1 MSISMIWDHLSLVL
15 SALIL
20 AVAAGVPLGLFAYL
34 SPKVGK
40 ALLWV
45 VDLIQ
50 TIPALALLGVIMV
63 VAGPGSP
70 TAMIGLALYSLLPIA
85 RNTSLG
91 LSQVP
96 GHLKEAAAGMGMSP
110 AYRLFRVDIPLAAPM
125 LVTGIRIAA
134 VNAIGTAVFASFVG
148 GGGLGGLFYTAIRQR
163 NMGQI
168 LLGTLVLMAMALVL
182 DVGLGWVERRL
193 SGIRRNKLPLP
204 VKAAGGAALALASV
218 ALVVS
223 MLLPGSTEGQLTL
236 YDGDYSEV
244 KLMHAMVELLVE
256 DKTDLDVVILDQ
268 MTQVN
273 NHNELKGP
281 SPSCDLM
288 FSYDGTVLTTFLG
301 LDTGDIPEDTTLYD
315 FVNRTVQ
322 EREGLRL
329 LGKVG
334 LNNTYSIGVTRSV
347 LDRYGANTISDLIP
361 VAGDLNFGAE
371 HEFYTEEGSMKYQ
384 PFVDFY
390 GLEFKSAK
398 PVDVVL
404 KYNAVESGAFDVMV
418 VYATDGLNK
427 RAGLTILE
435 DDLGF
440 FPEYF
445 GAFLV
450 REDLFSDF
458 YDAAPN
464 LEQVLE
470 LLTGQVSS
478 EDMVELTYA
487 VDVDG
492 RPVDQVAREFLVK
505 KGLLTA

>member
-20 AVAAGVPLGLFAYL
+20 AVAAGVPLGLLAYL
-34 SPKVGK
+34 SPKIGK

-63 VAGPGSP
+63 VTGPGSP

-110 AYRLFRVDIPLAAPM
+110 AYRLLCVDIPLAAPM

-148 GGGLGGLFYTAIRQR
+148 GGGLGGLFYTAIRQQD
-163 NMGQI
+163 MAMI
-168 LLGTLVLMAMALVL
+168 LGGTAILMAMALVL
-182 DVGLGWVERRL
+182 DAGLGWVERRM
-193 SGIRRNKLPLP
+193 SGGRNRLPLP
-204 VKAAGGAALALASV
+204 VKAAGGAVLVLASI
-218 ALVVS
+218 ALVVTT
-223 MLLPGSTEGQLTL
+223 LLPSHTEGRLTL

-273 NHNELKGP
+273 NHNELKGS

-301 LDTGDIPEDTTLYD
+301 LDTRDIPEGETLYD
-315 FVNRTVQ
+315 FANRAVQ

-347 LDRYGANTISDLIP
+347 IDRYGAARVSDLIP
-361 VAGDLNFGAE
+361 VAGELDFGAE

-390 GLEFKSAK
+390 GLRFRSAK

-404 KYNAVESGAFDVMV
+404 KYSAVESGAFDVMV

-440 FPEYF
+440 FPEYY

-458 YDAAPN
+458 YDTAPN

-492 RPVDQVAREFLVK
+492 RDVVQTAREFLMK
-505 KGLLTA
+505 KGLLGA

>member
-1 MSISMIWDHLSLVL
+1 MSAAMIWDHLSLVL

-20 AVAAGVPLGLFAYL
+20 ASAAGVPLGLLAYL
-34 SPKVGK
+34 CPKVGK
-40 ALLWV
+40 ALLWM

-63 VAGPGSP
+63 VTGPGSP

-85 RNTSLG
+85 RNCALG

-168 LLGTLVLMAMALVL
+168 LLGTLVLMLMALAM
-182 DVGLGWVERRL
+182 DVGLGYVERRM
-193 SGIRRNKLPLP
+193 SGTHRNKLPLP
-204 VKAAGGAALALASV
+204 VKAVGGGLLALASAV
-218 ALVVS
+218 LVVS
-223 MLLPGSTEGQLTL
+223 MLLPGRTEGRLTL

-273 NHNELKGP
+273 NHNELKGS

-301 LDTGDIPEDTTLYD
+301 LDTGDIPEGETLYD
-315 FVNRTVQ
+315 FVNETVR

-334 LNNTYSIGVTRSV
+334 LNNTYSIGVTREV
-347 LDRYGANTISDLIP
+347 IDRYGAEKISDLVPI
-361 VAGDLNFGAE
+361 AGELDFGAE

-390 GLEFKSAK
+390 GLSFQSAK

-404 KYNAVESGAFDVMV
+404 KYNAVEGGAFDVMV

-440 FPEYF
+440 FPEYY

-450 REDLFSDF
+450 REDLFQDF

-492 RPVDQVAREFLVK
+492 RDVAQVAREFLVS
-505 KGLLTA
+505 KGLLSA